1 MDRSKV
7 VVHMYVSIDGKIDG
21 SYGNADSNRYYSD
34 ELFRLSN
41 ADGNGRE
48 TIQMYA
54 AAGHPDLSQ
63 YDITGIDY
71 QDWLPNIKSETWTIA
86 FDRKDKDGWNVNYF
100 DYNNHRRMH
109 TIEVV
114 TKPVKKAY
122 LAYLQSLEIPY
133 IVSGETDFNFEDV
146 LRKLKQHYQIDTLA
160 VCGGA
165 VINGAFLKTHFVD
178 EISLVIAPHVRGD
191 STKKAAF
198 DKLGTTVQDTFK
210 IKAVKQ
216 LADGGLHVTFVKA
229 D

>member
-1 MDRSKV
+1 MNRSKV

-21 SYGNADSNRYYSD
+21 PYGSANSSQYYSD

-41 ADGNGRE
+41 ADANGRE

-63 YDITGIDY
+63 YDTTGIDY
-71 QDWLPNIKSETWTIA
+71 QDWLPDIKSATWAVA
-86 FDRKDKDGWNVNYF
+86 FDRKGKDGWDVNYF
-100 DYNNHRRMH
+100 DYNNHRMH

-114 TKPVKKAY
+114 TKQVQKAY

-133 IVSGETDFNFEDV
+133 IVSGETDFDFEDV

-165 VINGAFLKTHFVD
+165 VINGAFLKAHFVD
-178 EISLVIAPHVRGD
+178 EISLVIAPHVSGD

-198 DKLGTTVQDTFK
+198 DTLGTMVQDTFK

-216 LADGGLHVTFVKA
+216 LADGGLHLTFAKA